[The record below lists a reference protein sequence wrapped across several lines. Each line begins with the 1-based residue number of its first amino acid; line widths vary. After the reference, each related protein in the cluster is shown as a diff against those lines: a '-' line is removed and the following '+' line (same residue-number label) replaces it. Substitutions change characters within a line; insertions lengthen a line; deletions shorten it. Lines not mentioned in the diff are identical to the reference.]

1 MTQSQHTPTLE
12 ILGHDENGYYAVGY
26 MEHDCDGTTQHVIA
40 AEIGEKEQAAFIV
53 RACNSHDALV
63 EALNT
68 LRHEMGIITNSPN
81 KAARQE
87 QQKRLEAIVDTALA
101 LAKGE

>member
-63 EALNT
+63 EALKKVRDEYVDHNSIAYPEEKHNWP
-68 LRHEMGIITNSPN
+68 LLLEM
-81 KAARQE
+81 
-87 QQKRLEAIVDTALA
+87 EATIA